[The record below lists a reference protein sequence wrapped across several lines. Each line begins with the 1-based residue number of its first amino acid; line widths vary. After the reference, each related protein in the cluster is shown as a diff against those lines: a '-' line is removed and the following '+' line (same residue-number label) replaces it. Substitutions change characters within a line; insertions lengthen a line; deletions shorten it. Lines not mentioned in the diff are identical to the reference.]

1 MRGILRLR
9 VYVLMMKLPSTQLL
23 DPPNMMGSRHKKRFA
38 VCGSLWEVSCDSP
51 HIMASIREL
60 FKPADSLSSPP
71 DLSLSLSVDSSCFEE
86 ERWLQPYFRGMD
98 HLVYAAYGPGS
109 SMLINLRTC
118 HVIGSFSPAMACDS
132 TYWKQVILPVLLGV
146 VSQSIG
152 VTPLHCA
159 CLVNNGNG
167 LLLGG
172 FSGAGKST
180 LALSLASQGLAY
192 LSDDWTYFSNCGSD
206 LRAWGLPIPVKLLP
220 DAVKYFPSLSRLEP
234 HVSLNG
240 ELAFEVDPVETF
252 GVGRALT
259 CAPRWLVFV
268 ERIAEPRATFTK
280 ISSAEAASRFASE
293 LETLPT
299 SIADLQE
306 VQLDTIAKVV
316 DRECWVLRHGLPPDA
331 LAREL
336 LAFCEN

>member
-1 MRGILRLR
+1 
-9 VYVLMMKLPSTQLL
+9 
-23 DPPNMMGSRHKKRFA
+23 
-38 VCGSLWEVSCDSP
+38 
-51 HIMASIREL
+51 MASIQEV
-60 FKPADSLSSPP
+60 FEPADSLSSPP
-71 DLSLSLSVDSSCFEE
+71 DLSLSFSVDSTCFEE
-86 ERWLQPYFRGMD
+86 ERWPQPYFRGMD

-118 HVIGSFSPAMACDS
+118 HAIGSFSPVMACDS

-159 CLVNNGNG
+159 CLVKNENG

-180 LALSLASQGLAY
+180 LALSLACRGLEY
-192 LSDDWTYFSNCGSD
+192 LSDDWTYFSNLDED
-206 LRAWGLPIPVKLLP
+206 LRAYGLPIPVKLLP
-220 DAVKYFPSLSRLEP
+220 DAVKYFPQLSSLDP

-240 ELAFEVDPVETF
+240 EIAFEVDPVKTF
-252 GVGRALT
+252 GVGRTLN

-268 ERIAEPRATFTK
+268 ERIAEPRATFIE

-293 LETLPT
+293 LETLPA

-316 DRECWVLRHGLPPDA
+316 DRQCWVLRHGLSPDS
-331 LAREL
+331 LAGEL